1 MQSVVSYPERGQGGQ
16 NSYRGNCSPF
26 LLKDLFEFYKP
37 KKVFDPM
44 VGGGTTKDV
53 CLEMGIEHDV
63 LDLNP
68 AWGGWDALV
77 DEIPGV
83 YDFIFFHPP
92 YADIIKYSGNMWGK
106 RDLRDLSQIP
116 LSQYPEFIKKLNII
130 QMRLFA
136 ALSRKGRLAILIG
149 DVKKNGRH
157 YSIQRDIAWFGTPE
171 QVVIKKQHNCTSDRT
186 AYSGKFIPIVHE
198 YLLIFRKDA
207 VYMLPTAIT
216 VTREINWKSVKGLSW
231 RSAVRMALEE
241 LGGKASLCQLYKEL
255 DSFAI
260 TKKHRDPK
268 AKIRQVLQS
277 KPEFYSIDRGL
288 WGLKKV
294 A

>member
-1 MQSVVSYPERGQGGQ
+1 MGQK
-16 NSYRGNCSPF
+16 N
-26 LLKDLFEFYKP
+26 
-37 KKVFDPM
+37 
-44 VGGGTTKDV
+44 
-53 CLEMGIEHDV
+53 
-63 LDLNP
+63 
-68 AWGGWDALV
+68 
-77 DEIPGV
+77 
-83 YDFIFFHPP
+83 
-92 YADIIKYSGNMWGK
+92 
-106 RDLRDLSQIP
+106 LRDLSQIP

-136 ALSRKGRLAILIG
+136 ALSRRAAGNSHWRCKENGRL
-149 DVKKNGRH
+149 

-260 TKKHRDPK
+260 TKSTV
-268 AKIRQVLQS
+268 IRRRRSGRYYRASRNFILLIAD
-277 KPEFYSIDRGL
+277 YG
-288 WGLKKV
+288 